1 VFNSVLEFLG
11 HLTNEHYILHW
22 GSVLI
27 MSAIVF
33 AECSFLIGVFMPGN
47 ALIFVAGAACA
58 FQPGLLGVSLPM
70 LIFILCFG
78 AWFGYFIGY
87 WWGYKKLGPAWLKKD
102 TRVFFFKKK
111 YVDGTI
117 RFYDD
122 HGGKTLI
129 IARFLPV
136 ARTFAPII
144 AGMIQMNYR
153 KYVLYNVVGAILWCS
168 SLACAGYFFGDNEW
182 VQDNYGVAIIALII
196 IAIASILT
204 RARVFSRR

>member
-1 VFNSVLEFLG
+1 MAKERYAGLFL
-11 HLTNEHYILHW
+11 
-22 GSVLI
+22 
-27 MSAIVF
+27 
-33 AECSFLIGVFMPGN
+33 
-47 ALIFVAGAACA
+47 
-58 FQPGLLGVSLPM
+58 Q
-70 LIFILCFG
+70 
-78 AWFGYFIGY
+78 
-87 WWGYKKLGPAWLKKD
+87 KKIC
-102 TRVFFFKKK
+102 R
-111 YVDGTI
+111 
-117 RFYDD
+117 RD
-122 HGGKTLI
+122 HP
-129 IARFLPV
+129 FLPV